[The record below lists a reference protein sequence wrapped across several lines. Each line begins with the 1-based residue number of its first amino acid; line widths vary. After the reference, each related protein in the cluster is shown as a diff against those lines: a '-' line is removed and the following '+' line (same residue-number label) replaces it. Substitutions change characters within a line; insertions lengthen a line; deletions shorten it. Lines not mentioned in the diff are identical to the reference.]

1 MKGGL
6 EPLGRSQ
13 AENRE
18 LPLHPVSPTAP
29 PKPPTHRGSRT
40 PGSHQPSQGLSG
52 AGAGKAVAPEALT
65 GLCSGCG
72 CCSGLM
78 PSALSS
84 SSPGAGRRSAR
95 GLETRVSWESHRPLP
110 SPGPSLLRGC
120 LRTMPGPLSL
130 PSPCPSPAPSSPAWC
145 PLFQEAHLEHH
156 PLWVGGALGGSRG
169 WGRDLDPRLW
179 IPNLPLS
186 KPRTPGFSLALP
198 QFPAL
203 ERGSGLELRGLSD

>member
-1 MKGGL
+1 MNGGL

-18 LPLHPVSPTAP
+18 LPLHPVSPQHP
-29 PKPPTHRGSRT
+29 PNPPPT
-40 PGSHQPSQGLSG
+40 
-52 AGAGKAVAPEALT
+52 VAPGLLVPISPVAPDALT
-65 GLCSGCG
+65 GVCSGCG
-72 CCSGLM
+72 CCAGLM

-95 GLETRVSWESHRPLP
+95 GLETRESHRPLP